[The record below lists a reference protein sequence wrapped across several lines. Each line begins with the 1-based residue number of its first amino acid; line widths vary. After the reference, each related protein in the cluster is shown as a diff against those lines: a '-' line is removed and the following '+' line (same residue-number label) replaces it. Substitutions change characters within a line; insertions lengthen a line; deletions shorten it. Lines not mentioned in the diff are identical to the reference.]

1 MIWRLALFQLPTLQ
15 RSNAYSYRFC
25 KFRLCQLMLLSIIS
39 YFVSIIIATIEWRN
53 KLSTEY

>member
-1 MIWRLALFQLPTLQ
+1 MIWRLALFQLPTSQ

-39 YFVSIIIATIEWRN
+39 YFVIIIIVTIEWRN
-53 KLSTEY
+53 KLTTEF